1 MEPAKRLAVA
11 GKSVTIRDV
20 AARARASAGT
30 VSRVLNGAA
39 NVKDAV
45 RRRVE
50 AAIHELQYV
59 PNAQARAL
67 SSNAFHTVAAVIPTI
82 RNLNFVIF
90 VRALQESLAR
100 EGYTLLLSTHEY
112 DMQLELDEVRA
123 FLARGL
129 DGVVLV
135 GQEHLPGLYAA
146 LAQRHMPYVTSWTLP
161 REQSSEC
168 VGVDN
173 FDAAAR
179 LTRYLLDLGHRE
191 FAVVASLTPANDRNA
206 LRLEGVKAEL
216 GRAGIELADERI
228 LEGTGSIEEGKLAI
242 RQLTAWQRRPT
253 AVICVND
260 FLAFGALLE
269 CEALGIA
276 VPAELSI
283 AGFGDIQFACDT
295 QPPLTTVRMPAADMG
310 RFAAES
316 LVRAMNRGDEAGRD
330 AAVLRLE
337 APLIVRGSTGR
348 ARFPVADEIVPRQ
361 E

>member
-1 MEPAKRLAVA
+1 MSRPAVTS
-11 GKSVTIRDV
+11 KSVTIRDV
-20 AARARASAGT
+20 AARAHASAGT
-30 VSRVLNGAA
+30 VSRVLNGAP
-39 NVKDAV
+39 NVKEAV

-67 SSNAFHTVAAVIPTI
+67 SSKSFHTIAAVIPSI

-90 VRALQESLAR
+90 VRALQDTLAR
-100 EGYTLLLSTHEY
+100 EGYALLFSAHEF
-112 DMQLELDEVRA
+112 DMGLELEEVRT

-135 GQEHLPGLYAA
+135 GQEHLPELYAA
-146 LAQRHMPYVTSWTLP
+146 LAQRRCPYVTTWTLP
-161 REQSSEC
+161 REQDGDC

-179 LTRYLLDLGHRE
+179 LVRYLLDLGHRE
-191 FAVVASLTPANDRNA
+191 FAVVASLPPSNDRNA
-206 LRLEGVKAEL
+206 LRVQGVKAEL
-216 GRAGIELADERI
+216 SRAGIALSDDRI
-228 LEGTGSIEEGKLAI
+228 LEGAGSIEEGKGAI
-242 RQLTAWQRRPT
+242 RQLVAWPHRPT

-269 CEALGIA
+269 CKALGID
-276 VPAELSI
+276 VPADISI
-283 AGFGDIQFACDT
+283 AGFGDIQFAPDT
-295 QPPLTTVRMPAADMG
+295 QPPLTTVRMPAADIG

-316 LVRAMNRGDEAGRD
+316 LLRAIGRGKGGEHAPT
-330 AAVLRLE
+330 VLKLE

-348 ARFPVADEIVPRQ
+348 ARA
-361 E
+361 

>member
-1 MEPAKRLAVA
+1 MSRLAA
-11 GKSVTIRDV
+11 TSKSVTIRDV

-30 VSRVLNGAA
+30 VSRVLNGAP
-39 NVKDAV
+39 NVKEAV

-67 SSNAFHTVAAVIPTI
+67 SSKAYHTIAAVIPSI

-90 VRALQESLAR
+90 VRALQEALAR
-100 EGYTLLLSTHEY
+100 EGYTLLFSAHEF
-112 DMQLELDEVRA
+112 DMGLELEEVRT

-129 DGVVLV
+129 DGIVLV
-135 GQEHLPGLYAA
+135 GQEHLPELYAA
-146 LAQRHMPYVTSWTLP
+146 LAQRRCPYVTTWSLP
-161 REQSSEC
+161 RELTSDC

-191 FAVVASLTPANDRNA
+191 FAVVASLPPANDRNA
-206 LRLEGVKAEL
+206 LRLQGVKAEL
-216 GRAGIELADERI
+216 GRAGIALPDDRI
-228 LEGTGSIEEGKLAI
+228 LEGAGSIEEGKSAI
-242 RQLTAWQRRPT
+242 RQLAAWPRRPT

-269 CEALGIA
+269 CQALGIV

-283 AGFGDIQFACDT
+283 AGFGDIQFASDT
-295 QPPLTTVRMPAADMG
+295 QPPLTTVRMPAADIG

-316 LVRAMNRGDEAGRD
+316 LLRTIARGTG
-330 AAVLRLE
+330 AAHAPSALKLE

-348 ARFPVADEIVPRQ
+348 ARA
-361 E
+361 